1 MAKKSKSTGGGSFGQ
16 RLQRLREQ
24 EKYTVEA
31 LAELLGMK
39 PAQIERLEADAE
51 LPPVADII
59 RLARVL
65 SVEPSV
71 FMSDSPAP
79 GRRERARATR
89 TSEYAYENLTPEDQR
104 DNHLMAFRVKIDPE
118 SSHKPV
124 GYQHDGEEFT
134 YVISGQL
141 KIRVGKKTTVLSAG
155 ETIQFDSSQRHQLT
169 NPGTEPTVLL
179 VVLYTP

>member
-1 MAKKSKSTGGGSFGQ
+1 MAKKSKSTAGGSFGQ
-16 RLQRLREQ
+16 RLKRLREK
-24 EKYTVEA
+24 EGFTAEA
-31 LAELLGMK
+31 LSELVGMK
-39 PAQIERLEADAE
+39 AAQVERLEADAE

-89 TSEYAYENLTPEDQR
+89 TAEYAYENLTPEDQR
-104 DNHLMAFRVKIDPE
+104 DSHLMAFRVKIDPK
-118 SSHKPV
+118 STHKPAA
-124 GYQHDGEEFT
+124 YQHEGEEFT
-134 YVISGQL
+134 FVISGKL
-141 KIRVGKKTTVLSAG
+141 KIKVGKKTTVLSAG
-155 ETIQFDSSQRHQLT
+155 ETIQFDSAQRHQLT
-169 NPGTEPTVLL
+169 NPGTEQTVLL